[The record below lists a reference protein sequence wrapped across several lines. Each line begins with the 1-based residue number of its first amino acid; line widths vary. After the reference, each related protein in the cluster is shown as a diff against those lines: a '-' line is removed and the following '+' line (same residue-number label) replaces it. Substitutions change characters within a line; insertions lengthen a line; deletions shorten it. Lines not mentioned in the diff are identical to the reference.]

1 MGEELLRMEKAEI
14 SEEDEEYFYKLL
26 L

>member
-1 MGEELLRMEKAEI
+1 MSEELSRMEKAEI